1 MRASISAGE
10 RIHVR
15 DTAQL
20 VIEEK
25 GNDRKSLIVRA
36 ETRNPPKITSRRSEG
51 SPGLG
56 SYNRAFATTVGGE
69 SEAESRR
76 VESRV

>member
-20 VIEEK
+20 VIEK
-25 GNDRKSLIVRA
+25 GNDRKLLIVRV
-36 ETRNPPKITSRRSEG
+36 ETRNPPKITSQRSEG